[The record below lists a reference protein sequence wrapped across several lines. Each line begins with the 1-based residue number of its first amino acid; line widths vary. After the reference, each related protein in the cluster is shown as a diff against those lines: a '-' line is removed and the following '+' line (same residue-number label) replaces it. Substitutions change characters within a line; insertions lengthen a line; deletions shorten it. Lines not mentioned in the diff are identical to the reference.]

1 MAKTKWVV
9 DAAHSSIDFSVKH
22 MMVAKTKGTFHKFEA
37 AIDADPADL
46 TTANIEFT
54 IDVSSID
61 TRNGDRDTHLRSAD
75 FFDIEKYPSLTFKS
89 TKIVKTGEDEYDVT
103 GDVTMHGV
111 TRSETFA
118 VTFEGQGTN
127 PWGAEVAGF
136 SGKGT
141 INRSDYDLTYNAALE
156 TGGVLIGDKITVLL
170 EIEASREA

>member
-22 MMVAKTKGTFHKFEA
+22 MMVAKTKGTFHKFDA
-37 AIDADPADL
+37 AIEADPADL

-170 EIEASREA
+170 EIEASKEA